1 MILGVI
7 PARGGS
13 KGLPGKNIKKLL
25 GKPLIN
31 WSIEA
36 AQESNL
42 LDRFIISTEDK
53 TIASIAKKA
62 GAEVLQ
68 RPSEY
73 ATDDS
78 TTVSV
83 LQHVLEKIDAEI
95 IVLLQPTSPVRMDNI
110 IDQAIDIFLK
120 SGSDSLATGY
130 TSHHFEWGAFENLP
144 RQSLKGFFHD
154 DGNVYIF
161 KSKALKAGRWIGDNP
176 YRMEVPG
183 IYNIEIDDISEFWA
197 NEGILKRLLQN
208 GEKVDNEQ

>member
-1 MILGVI
+1 MILGII

-13 KGLPGKNIKKLL
+13 KGIPGKNIKQLL

-36 AQESNL
+36 AQKSNL
-42 LDRFIISTEDK
+42 LDKFIVSTEDAEIA
-53 TIASIAKKA
+53 TIAKQA

-68 RPSEY
+68 RPQEY
-73 ATDDS
+73 ATDNA

-83 LQHVLEKIDAEI
+83 LQHVLDEINAETV
-95 IVLLQPTSPVRMDNI
+95 VLLQPTSPVRVDNI
-110 IDQAIDIFLK
+110 IDKAIDTFLK
-120 SGSDSLATGY
+120 SNCDTLATGY

-144 RQSLKGFFHD
+144 RQALKGFFHD

-161 KSKALKAGRWIGDNP
+161 KSEVLKAGRWIGDKP
-176 YRMEVPG
+176 YKMKVPG

-197 NEGILKRLLQN
+197 NEGILTNLLKG
-208 GEKVDNEQ
+208 GEEAK